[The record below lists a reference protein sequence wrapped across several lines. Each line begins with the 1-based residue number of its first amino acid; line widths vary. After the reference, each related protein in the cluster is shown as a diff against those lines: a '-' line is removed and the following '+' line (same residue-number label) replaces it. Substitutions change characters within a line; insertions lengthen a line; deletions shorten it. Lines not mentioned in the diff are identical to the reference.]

1 MTATILASPVL
12 ATITSLSEQISEL
25 ETENANLRAALSDPR
40 VARVLADIMLT
51 EDAAVL
57 RISTHRDRD
66 TLIARLAELADM
78 LPRPYSVIKADR
90 LLCRLGVA
98 NSTHPDLVAKVKD
111 PTITGNASAARV
123 LARLTAP

>member
-1 MTATILASPVL
+1 MTPDEIAAIIA
-12 ATITSLSEQISEL
+12 
-25 ETENANLRAALSDPR
+25 ENAAMRAALSDPR
-40 VARVLADIMLT
+40 VARVLADIRLT
-51 EDAAVL
+51 EDTAVV

-78 LPRPYSVIKADR
+78 LPRPYSVIRADR
-90 LLCRLGVA
+90 LLCRLAVA